1 MKTSTICVVVIV
13 MVAHALAAFSQEP
26 GQSPST
32 IIVDAV
38 SNPECAAVLRDV
50 IERNPDV
57 GVARAQA
64 AAADQRAPQVSSLPD
79 PTAAFTLFLQTPETR
94 VGPQYA
100 TVSLSQRF
108 PWFGTLGIR
117 EQAALAEA
125 AAARSDVASIELRQI
140 TEARLLLHELQFL
153 EAREGILS
161 EEADTLDH
169 FEELSRARYASGV
182 GLDQA
187 VIKIQAEIARNQAQL
202 LDLEATRADLTARL
216 NALRDRAGAPV
227 PEPTFSSPPIRD
239 LDVDELRATAFAN
252 RPEMA
257 ASRARLAAAER
268 RIEIADKAFG
278 PELSAGIIYSAIGS
292 RSDADPPDEGQ
303 DVFGISGG
311 VSLPVWRERRHA
323 GVEEAVQA
331 RLAAEQLV
339 RSTEVSIEEEI
350 ADLARRIP
358 LIQERLA
365 LFDGVLVVQAEE
377 SLASALSAYSAGT
390 AGALDLLDAERVL
403 FQVRVAAARSR
414 ADLHNAIAHLER
426 AVARPVGEGVSR

>member
-1 MKTSTICVVVIV
+1 MKVSTICVVVV
-13 MVAHALAAFSQEP
+13 AMVAQVLPAASQESGPSP
-26 GQSPST
+26 GAT
-32 IIVDAV
+32 IIAAV
-38 SNPECAAVLRDV
+38 SDPESAAVLRDV
-50 IERNPDV
+50 LERNPAV
-57 GVARAQA
+57 GAALAQA
-64 AAADQRAPQVSSLPD
+64 AAADQRAPQVNSLPD

-117 EQAALAEA
+117 EQVALAEA
-125 AAARSDVASIELRQI
+125 AAARSEVASIELRQI
-140 TEARLLLHELQFL
+140 TEARLLLNELQFL
-153 EAREGILS
+153 EAREGILD
-161 EEADTLDH
+161 EEGDTLDH
-169 FEELSRARYASGV
+169 FEELARARYASGV

-187 VIKIQAEIARNQAQL
+187 VIKIQAEIARNQAEL
-202 LDLEATRADLTARL
+202 LDLEATRADLAARL
-216 NALRDRAGAPV
+216 NALRDRAGAPD
-227 PEPTFSSPPIRD
+227 PRPTVTTPAIRA
-239 LDVDELRATAFAN
+239 LDFDELCSRALVS

-257 ASRARLAAAER
+257 TARARLAAAER
-268 RIEIADKAFG
+268 RIELADKAFG
-278 PELSAGIIYSAIGS
+278 PELSAGITYSAIGS
-292 RSDADPPDEGQ
+292 RSDADPPDEGK
-303 DVFGISGG
+303 DVVGISGG

-331 RLAAEQLV
+331 RLAAEQLL
-339 RSTEVSIEEEI
+339 RSTEASIEEEI

-365 LFDGVLVVQAEE
+365 LFDGVLVVQSEE
-377 SLASALSAYSAGT
+377 SLSSALAAYSAGT

-426 AVARPVGEGVSR
+426 AVARPVGEGVPR